1 MKFHRV
7 YVELTNICGL
17 QCSFCPPKIRPTNT
31 MSLSFF
37 EHVLEELR
45 PYTKELAYHIV
56 GDPLVLSNLEAY
68 LDRTH
73 EKGFRVSLT
82 TSGYYLN
89 KHVLSTFLHPA
100 IKQINFSLNS
110 YNKNQMPLSF
120 EAYMEPILKLCTL
133 KNEKRKELFIN
144 LRVWNMDEAQSE
156 HIFNAHLFALLEKS
170 FSTSLHVKEI
180 YAQKPKTIRLDEKI
194 LLHFDDYFEWPSLHS
209 THQSQGTCQGMDSH
223 FGILADGTVVPCCLD
238 KEGVIAL
245 GDLHVNHLEDIL
257 SSSKVQAIRKGFKVG
272 CAVETLCQKCLYKE
286 RFKEKV

>member
-56 GDPLVLSNLEAY
+56 GDPLALSNLEAY
-68 LDRTH
+68 LDITH
-73 EKGFRVSLT
+73 QKGFRVSLT

-89 KHVLSTFLHPA
+89 KHALSTFLHPA

-120 EAYMEPILKLCTL
+120 EAYMEPILKLCAL

-156 HIFNAHLFALLEKS
+156 KTFNAHLFTLLEKS

-180 YAQKPKTIRLDEKI
+180 YENKPKSIRLDEKI
-194 LLHFDDYFEWPSLHS
+194 LLHFDEYFEWPTLDS

-245 GDLHVNHLEDIL
+245 GDLHVNRLKDIL
-257 SSSKVQAIRKGFKVG
+257 TSSKAQTIRKGFKSG

-286 RFKEKV
+286 RFKEKS